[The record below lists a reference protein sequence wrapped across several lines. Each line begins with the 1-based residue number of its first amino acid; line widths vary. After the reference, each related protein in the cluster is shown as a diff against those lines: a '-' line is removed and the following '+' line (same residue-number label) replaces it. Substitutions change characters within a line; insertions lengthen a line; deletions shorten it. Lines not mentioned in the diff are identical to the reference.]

1 MKYGTNLISGE
12 VFCVF
17 IFFHF
22 SHSGLSVLNG
32 LNFFYSRWRDGE
44 NREQS
49 ISGMSLNCPEMRN
62 EYGKSENEIW
72 EQNRELEMKLLI
84 GLGFK
89 LGYFPFFIFPFTF
102 PRSPFL
108 VPRSS
113 FLPLQASSLCRHV
126 GELRDE
132 PNGCSFSL
140 PMQIV
145 ENNWN
150 FQTAI

>member
-1 MKYGTNLISGE
+1 MTVKTEN
-12 VFCVF
+12 
-17 IFFHF
+17 
-22 SHSGLSVLNG
+22 
-32 LNFFYSRWRDGE
+32 SR
-44 NREQS
+44 S
-49 ISGMSLNCPEMRN
+49 LTVMSLNCPKMRN
-62 EYGKSENEIW
+62 ECGKSDNEIW

-89 LGYFPFFIFPFTF
+89 LGYFPFFIFSFAV
-102 PRSPFL
+102 PRSPFP

-113 FLPLQASSLCRHV
+113 FLLLVASSLCRHA

-145 ENNWN
+145 ENN
-150 FQTAI
+150 